1 MDELERH
8 AIRLFLTSH
17 AVGPISLGGLKNLV
31 DFLSDLA

>member
-8 AIRLFLTSH
+8 AILLFWTSH
-17 AVGPISLGGLKNLV
+17 AVGPIRLSGIKNLV